1 MVLYEFLLG
10 ALGCSI
16 RQMTGPDKPASE
28 ALLWSHLLLPKAVR
42 EIRRYAMDAIFR
54 VATHDEHVC
63 ESHVQCRDEWAYA
76 QEGALNISAALGS
89 VLV

>member
-10 ALGCSI
+10 AFDCSI
-16 RQMTGPDKPASE
+16 RQMAGLDKPASE
-28 ALLWSHLLLPKAVR
+28 ALLWSHLPAFKAVR
-42 EIRRYAMDAIFR
+42 VIRRYAMDAIFR
-54 VATHDEHVC
+54 VATHDGHVC

-76 QEGALNISAALGS
+76 QEGALNISAALYS